1 MRIYSYSLLI
11 PMRAKKKA
19 AGLGVLTWLAGLV
32 VIVPTGEPSARPGGN
47 LIAGPVAAEVVK
59 VVDGDTLT
67 VRARI
72 WIDLEMTVNIR
83 IRGIDAPELR
93 GQCAREKMLAMAARD
108 RLRVLAGS
116 GVVNL
121 SNVGEDKYFG
131 RAVADVTSEGGTIA
145 ALMLE
150 SGLVR
155 PYEGG
160 ARSGWC
166 DVAGGRRQLQ

>member
-1 MRIYSYSLLI
+1 MR
-11 PMRAKKKA
+11 MKKKA
-19 AGLGVLTWLAGLV
+19 AGRGVLIWLAGLFLM
-32 VIVPTGEPSARPGGN
+32 ILPGEPSAGPGGN

-93 GQCAREKMLAMAARD
+93 GQCAREKMLAMAATK

-131 RAVADVTSEGGTIA
+131 RAVADVTTSEGGTIA

-155 PYEGG
+155 PYESG

-166 DVAGGRRQLQ
+166 DASRFNG

>member
-1 MRIYSYSLLI
+1 
-11 PMRAKKKA
+11 MRAKKKA
-19 AGLGVLTWLAGLV
+19 AGLGVLTWLAGLFLV
-32 VIVPTGEPSARPGGN
+32 VAPGEPTAGRGGN
-47 LIAGPVAAEVVK
+47 LIAGPVAAEVVN

-93 GQCAREKMLAMAARD
+93 GQCAREKMLAMAATK
-108 RLRVLAGS
+108 RLGVLAGS
-116 GVVNL
+116 GIVNL

-131 RAVADVTSEGGTIA
+131 RAVADVTTSEGVTIA

-160 ARSGWC
+160 VRSGWC
-166 DVAGGRRQLQ
+166 DVFGLNG